1 MESNLGNVTRNSKE
15 KSEEIAPFEK
25 DTDVDSGGESSI
37 KDSFKG
43 FLQIILFCIG
53 ILCIIV
59 GFFDWM
65 LSGWYG
71 DTPILAIAFFA
82 LSFLSFSLCYFLR
95 MNNEKQKEIDSGI
108 KLILLLFCIVV
119 VWFFKN
125 L

>member
-1 MESNLGNVTRNSKE
+1 MTRNSE
-15 KSEEIAPFEK
+15 DKSEEIAPSEK

-59 GFFDWM
+59 GFFALM
-65 LSGWYG
+65 LSGWRG
-71 DTPILAIAFFA
+71 DTPILAIAFFP

-95 MNNEKQKEIDSGI
+95 MNNEKQKEIDGGI
-108 KLILLLFCIVV
+108 KLILLLFCFLIIL
-119 VWFFKN
+119 F
-125 L
+125 LI